1 MDDLS
6 KYLCPEKDDLN
17 TSGVLTS
24 DEIEYYVKRY
34 KMIDPFDPKS
44 LKPAGY
50 ELHLGEDY
58 AIGGKCKKLSPE
70 KPELEIPPFEVAI
83 ISTKEI
89 INLPRFIIARWNLRV
104 RKVYEGLLW
113 TGGPQVDPGWVGKLF
128 CPIYNLS
135 SEPVKLKLNE
145 PIVLMD
151 FIKTTPFKKGKTK
164 EYHRPPKRQKLEDY
178 NWGLKS
184 ALVTEAKNRMDE
196 VEKKINRVE
205 GMIGLIITAIV
216 ILFAALSIFV
226 TSGEQT
232 KVVLPLWVYFSVGL
246 SVLAIAFS
254 LFRPVKLPIKWID
267 IEVNDKKFWKEL
279 GKWFKYYGI
288 VSIKLI
294 SIIMLLTGLGAISI
308 LAFKLITLEIK
319 RLW

>member
-6 KYLCPEKDDLN
+6 KYPCPEEDELG

-24 DEIEYYVKRY
+24 DEIEYYAKKY
-34 KMIDPFDPKS
+34 KMIEHFDPKS

-58 AIGGKCKKLSPE
+58 AIGGKEGKLYDQPG
-70 KPELEIPPFEVAI
+70 KDELIIPPFEVAI

-113 TGGPQVDPGWVGKLF
+113 TGGPQVDPGWVGRLF

-135 SEPVKLKLNE
+135 SEPVKLRLGE

-151 FIKTTPFKKGKTK
+151 FVKTTPFQKGKTK
-164 EYHRPPKRQKLEDY
+164 EYHRPPRRQKLEDY

-184 ALVTEAKNRMDE
+184 ALVTEAKDRMDE
-196 VEKKINRVE
+196 VEKKANRAE
-205 GMIGLIITAIV
+205 SMIGLIITAIA

-226 TSGEQT
+226 TSGQQI
-232 KVVLPLWVYFSVGL
+232 KVTLPLWFYTSVVL
-246 SVLAIAFS
+246 SVLAIAIA
-254 LFRPVKLPIKWID
+254 LFRPDKLRIKWVD
-267 IEVNDKKFWKEL
+267 IEVKDKKFWK
-279 GKWFKYYGI
+279 WFKFLIIPYII
-288 VSIKLI
+288 VSLIVIIILGVKL
-294 SIIMLLTGLGAISI
+294 
-308 LAFKLITLEIK
+308 
-319 RLW
+319 LW